1 MASRRKIR
9 SDPRWPF
16 FLYSV
21 HRWRG
26 ADRSSL
32 LGLDSVENAE
42 DSLDYDAK
50 HRNPSYQALLLVA
63 NGETGR
69 EVFVVR
75 ERVNGAETIGPLAP
89 ASSPVSASGGTGFPG
104 FWDVL
109 SAGCSIESG
118 IGIKDGRGYGPYGM
132 GYYRD
137 TWGRVFPI
145 GPDGRP
151 LPPEYDFQPGAGGS
165 YIPLRPPRR
174 WLTAP
179 IHLRSNPRSSAFNA
193 SRRPT
198 SW

>member
-26 ADRSSL
+26 GADRSSL
-32 LGLDSVENAE
+32 LGLDSIENAE
-42 DSLDYDAK
+42 DSLDYDAR
-50 HRNPSYQALLLVA
+50 HRSPSYQALLLVA
-63 NGETGR
+63 DGDVGK

-109 SAGCSIESG
+109 SAGYSIEPG
-118 IGIKDGRGYGPYGM
+118 IGIKDGRGYGPYGR

-137 TWGRVFPI
+137 AYGRSFPI
-145 GPDGRP
+145 GPDSRP
-151 LPPEYDFQPGAGGS
+151 LPPEYDFQPNSSGS
-165 YIPLRPPRR
+165 YMPPCRPLRWLGTSYLIPPRD
-174 WLTAP
+174 P
-179 IHLRSNPRSSAFNA
+179 G
-193 SRRPT
+193 SR
-198 SW
+198 